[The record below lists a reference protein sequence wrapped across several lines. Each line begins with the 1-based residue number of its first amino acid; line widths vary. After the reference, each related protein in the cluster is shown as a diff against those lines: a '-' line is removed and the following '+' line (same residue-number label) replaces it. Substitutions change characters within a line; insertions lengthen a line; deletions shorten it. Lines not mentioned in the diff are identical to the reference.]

1 MTQKSVVGVSSLV
14 LWPWDHFLNTTTPM
28 LIATTTTVSKV
39 MLFSCTDITIILILW
54 CYVSQHRQQDFY
66 EPKFYCPHVLAD
78 L

>member
-28 LIATTTTVSKV
+28 LI
-39 MLFSCTDITIILILW
+39 FSCTDITIILILW